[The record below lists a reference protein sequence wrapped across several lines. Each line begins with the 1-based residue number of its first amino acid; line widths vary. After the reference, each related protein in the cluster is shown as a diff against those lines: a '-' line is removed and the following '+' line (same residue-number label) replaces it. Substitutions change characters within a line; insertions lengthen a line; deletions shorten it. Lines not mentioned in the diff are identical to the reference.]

1 MRRVEDDLDEGPL
14 SIHDWGPVA
23 GAMLKGQSLLVAPGV
38 AQRPVDL
45 PAEPYRSLGYYDVA
59 DRALFTGRDTD
70 IVRFAATLDQS
81 DTRILILQGESG
93 IGKSSFL
100 RAGVLPYLEEQCIGY
115 RLLRRPNDEILI
127 IQVAKDAIGQIAQGL
142 LDATAEPLEYATPDG
157 ELVQINLRKTIDEAL
172 GRPADY
178 PTLRA
183 ELRAIPA
190 CSRPCWPGWL
200 LHFLMPSS
208 CSLTRRRNSSRSRA
222 VRKRSEIE
230 TMRSR

>member
-1 MRRVEDDLDEGPL
+1 M
-14 SIHDWGPVA
+14 
-23 GAMLKGQSLLVAPGV
+23 
-38 AQRPVDL
+38 

-70 IVRFAATLDQS
+70 IVRFAATLDEP

-157 ELVQINLRKTIDEAL
+157 ELVQINLRKPIDEVL

-178 PTLRA
+178 PTLRTA
-183 ELRAIPA
+183 LARDA
-190 CSRPCWPGWL
+190 
-200 LHFLMPSS
+200 
-208 CSLTRRRNSSRSRA
+208 SLF
-222 VRKRSEIE
+222 
-230 TMRSR
+230 